1 MLQRNLIT
9 GSFVPILVLFLAAC
23 GGANLEAS
31 ETASPVETEA
41 VSVSDPTPADPT
53 PADPTP
59 ADLPAESEAENLLV
73 YSNQDYGFAFLYPD
87 RWTIEEV
94 DHAVLVKNGNYVLRV
109 NYRFASENIPPM
121 FGRTGVGS
129 GEFVDTGTVN
139 FLGQVLPVRRLMG
152 EGRVKAVFY
161 QQREINFQDQVFW
174 ITLEAIGIQD
184 YRVIDI
190 PAEIQADALA
200 ILDSFEKN

>member
-1 MLQRNLIT
+1 MIQKNLIT
-9 GSFVPILVLFLAAC
+9 GSLAFLLVLFLTAC
-23 GGANLEAS
+23 AGSGNLETG
-31 ETASPVETEA
+31 ENTSPVETEA

-53 PADPTP
+53 PADR
-59 ADLPAESEAENLLV
+59 PAESEAENFLV

-87 RWTIEEV
+87 TWTTEEV
-94 DHAVLVKNGNYVLRV
+94 DHAVVVKNGHYVLRV

-139 FLGQVLPVRRLMG
+139 FLGLVLPVRRLVG

-161 QQREINFQDQVFW
+161 QQREINFQDQVFL

-184 YRVIDI
+184 YRAIDI